1 MKNNLRSKEQIY
13 CRLSEEDLT
22 NDDCNK
28 AKQIWKHCNI
38 NSMSEY
44 DDLYLKTDALRTDWC
59 F

>member
-44 DDLYLKTDALRTDWC
+44 DDLYLKTDALRTD
-59 F
+59 